1 MIAQILRQTA
11 AVQIPKNSDCQAYPV
26 YLLLHRK
33 LFRITID
40 MKRKKKSMFKW
51 YLSVIPIL
59 INIPLISEAQNTVS
73 EEHTSIPDIKNN
85 NYVEL
90 DEVVIVGK
98 SEARRQQEQAF
109 AISVA
114 DLSKNYNTSVD
125 IGTITNRMAGVKLRV
140 NGGVGSDYNFT
151 LNGFSGRQVKF
162 FMDGLAM
169 DNFGDAFSI
178 NNLPANMVERVE
190 VYKGVLPVGLG
201 ADALGGAVNV
211 ITRKTANYL
220 DVSYSFG
227 SFNTHKASI
236 NGAYTN
242 GKTGLTTRLTSFLNY
257 SDNNYKVYV
266 PIIDLESGQKLG
278 NQWVK
283 RFHDGYKS
291 LGVRLETGFVNR
303 PFADYLLAGIIV
315 AGNDKDI
322 QNGVVMELEQRTAV
336 RSFQCCVIK
345 NQTCS

>member
-1 MIAQILRQTA
+1 
-11 AVQIPKNSDCQAYPV
+11 
-26 YLLLHRK
+26 
-33 LFRITID
+33 
-40 MKRKKKSMFKW
+40 
-51 YLSVIPIL
+51 
-59 INIPLISEAQNTVS
+59 
-73 EEHTSIPDIKNN
+73 
-85 NYVEL
+85 
-90 DEVVIVGK
+90 
-98 SEARRQQEQAF
+98 
-109 AISVA
+109 
-114 DLSKNYNTSVD
+114 
-125 IGTITNRMAGVKLRV
+125 MAGVKLRV
-140 NGGVGSDYNFT
+140 NSGVGSDYNFT

-162 FMDGLAM
+162 FMNGLAM

-178 NNLPANMVERVE
+178 NNLPANMVERAE

-291 LGVRLETGFVNR
+291 LRVRLETGFVNR

-322 QNGVVMELEQRTAV
+322 QNGVVMELVYGARTTDS
-336 RSFQCCVIK
+336 RSVIPMLRYK
-345 NQTCS
+345 KSDLFIEGWGLSFYGSYLSLIHI

>member
-1 MIAQILRQTA
+1 
-11 AVQIPKNSDCQAYPV
+11 
-26 YLLLHRK
+26 
-33 LFRITID
+33 
-40 MKRKKKSMFKW
+40 
-51 YLSVIPIL
+51 
-59 INIPLISEAQNTVS
+59 
-73 EEHTSIPDIKNN
+73 
-85 NYVEL
+85 
-90 DEVVIVGK
+90 
-98 SEARRQQEQAF
+98 
-109 AISVA
+109 
-114 DLSKNYNTSVD
+114 
-125 IGTITNRMAGVKLRV
+125 MAGVKLRV
-140 NGGVGSDYNFT
+140 NSGVGSDYNFT

-162 FMDGLAM
+162 FMNGLAM

-178 NNLPANMVERVE
+178 NNLPANMVERAE

-291 LGVRLETGFVNR
+291 
-303 PFADYLLAGIIV
+303 
-315 AGNDKDI
+315 
-322 QNGVVMELEQRTAV
+322 
-336 RSFQCCVIK
+336 
-345 NQTCS
+345 

>member
-1 MIAQILRQTA
+1 
-11 AVQIPKNSDCQAYPV
+11 
-26 YLLLHRK
+26 
-33 LFRITID
+33 
-40 MKRKKKSMFKW
+40 
-51 YLSVIPIL
+51 
-59 INIPLISEAQNTVS
+59 
-73 EEHTSIPDIKNN
+73 
-85 NYVEL
+85 
-90 DEVVIVGK
+90 
-98 SEARRQQEQAF
+98 
-109 AISVA
+109 
-114 DLSKNYNTSVD
+114 
-125 IGTITNRMAGVKLRV
+125 MAGVKLRV
-140 NGGVGSDYNFT
+140 NSGVGSDYNFT

-162 FMDGLAM
+162 FMNGLAM

-178 NNLPANMVERVE
+178 NNLPANMVERAE

-291 LGVRLETGFVNR
+291 LRVRLETGFVNR

-322 QNGVVMELEQRTAV
+322 QNGVVMELVYGARTTDS
-336 RSFQCCVIK
+336 RSVIPMLRYK
-345 NQTCS
+345 KSDLFIEGWGTFFLRFLQ

>member
-1 MIAQILRQTA
+1 
-11 AVQIPKNSDCQAYPV
+11 
-26 YLLLHRK
+26 
-33 LFRITID
+33 
-40 MKRKKKSMFKW
+40 MFKW

-190 VYKGVLPVGLG
+190 VYKGVLPIGLG

-211 ITRKTANYL
+211 SPARLQITWMFHTPSAH
-220 DVSYSFG
+220 S
-227 SFNTHKASI
+227 THTKPPLTEHILTEKPDSQPASLLSSIIRIIIIRYMYRSLTWKAGRNWAI
-236 NGAYTN
+236 NGLSVSMT
-242 GKTGLTTRLTSFLNY
+242 
-257 SDNNYKVYV
+257 
-266 PIIDLESGQKLG
+266 
-278 NQWVK
+278 
-283 RFHDGYKS
+283 
-291 LGVRLETGFVNR
+291 
-303 PFADYLLAGIIV
+303 
-315 AGNDKDI
+315 DI
-322 QNGVVMELEQRTAV
+322 SRWEYD
-336 RSFQCCVIK
+336 
-345 NQTCS
+345 

>member
-1 MIAQILRQTA
+1 M
-11 AVQIPKNSDCQAYPV
+11 
-26 YLLLHRK
+26 
-33 LFRITID
+33 
-40 MKRKKKSMFKW
+40 
-51 YLSVIPIL
+51 SVIPIL

-73 EEHTSIPDIKNN
+73 EEHTSIPDIKNS

-227 SFNTHKASI
+227 SFNT
-236 NGAYTN
+236 
-242 GKTGLTTRLTSFLNY
+242 
-257 SDNNYKVYV
+257 
-266 PIIDLESGQKLG
+266 Q
-278 NQWVK
+278 
-283 RFHDGYKS
+283 S
-291 LGVRLETGFVNR
+291 LH
-303 PFADYLLAGIIV
+303 
-315 AGNDKDI
+315 
-322 QNGVVMELEQRTAV
+322 
-336 RSFQCCVIK
+336 
-345 NQTCS
+345 